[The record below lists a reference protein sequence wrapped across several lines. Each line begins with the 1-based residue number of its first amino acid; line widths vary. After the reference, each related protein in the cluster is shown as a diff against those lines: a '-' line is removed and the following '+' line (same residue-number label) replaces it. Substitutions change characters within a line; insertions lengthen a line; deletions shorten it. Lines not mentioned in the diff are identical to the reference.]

1 MSTGGHAAATRLSNL
16 YVRRELRELP
26 ADEWDDFVLALWTL
40 KNVSTVERRGRFL
53 CPSGKQTDYHEHDY

>member
-1 MSTGGHAAATRLSNL
+1 MGECPRVSNL

-40 KNVSTVERRGRFL
+40 KNVSTVDGRGRFL
-53 CPSGKQTDYHEHDY
+53 CPSGKQTDYHERQNIIK